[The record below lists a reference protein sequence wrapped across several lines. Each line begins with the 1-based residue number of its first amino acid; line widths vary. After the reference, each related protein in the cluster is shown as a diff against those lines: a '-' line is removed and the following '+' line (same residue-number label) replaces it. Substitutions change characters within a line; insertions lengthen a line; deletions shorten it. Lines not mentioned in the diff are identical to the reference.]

1 MQYLEPVIGGAAAFL
16 LGFLWYSALFG
27 KVWQAETGITDEQAQ
42 QGMVMTFGLSFLMMV
57 IMSVPLSFIVN
68 TLHEPAEQ
76 TFLHGG
82 FHGAMLGLLLAA
94 PAVAINYL
102 YQKKSLKL
110 YLIDATYMVL
120 LLALSGGVMAALKLG
135 TAAS

>member
-27 KVWQAETGITDEQAQ
+27 KVWQAETGVTDEQAQ
-42 QGMVMTFGLSFLMMV
+42 KGVALTFGLSFLMMV
-57 IMSVPLSFIVN
+57 IMSIPVN
-68 TLHEPAEQ
+68 FLIGFHKLAEQ
-76 TFLHGG
+76 TFVHGA
-82 FHGAMLGLLLAA
+82 FHGAQLGLLLAA
-94 PAVAINYL
+94 PAIAINYL

-110 YLIDATYMVL
+110 YLIDAGYMVL

-135 TAAS
+135 VEAS